1 MDTLVES
8 LLEGFFL
15 SFTTKIQ
22 SYISDIESKVVSLGT
37 GIGQS
42 VATAIITGLWDDLR
56 GRFILLVFSLWGIY
70 IVRVFVHDMI
80 ALYALATEY
89 WRVSMFVGVTFIVL
103 HFVTMKGEGVAIY
116 QDEPEIEVEESAGE
130 TIGMEATKAG
140 ERPRATSYSYW
151 WTTSVR
157 KSDGKVETTTE
168 ETRTLKVSADGKN
181 TQLDVHTASKKTDV
195 GGKKKPL
202 AASETKEDKLSVALA
217 SLKPS
222 KLVAA
227 DADSTIQISP
237 DGKSTFAGK

>member
-1 MDTLVES
+1 MDTLLES

-22 SYISDIESKVVSLGT
+22 AYISDIESKVVSFGT

-42 VATAIITGLWDDLR
+42 VATAIITGLWNDLR
-56 GRFILLVFSLWGIY
+56 GRFILFVFSLWGIY

-80 ALYALATEY
+80 ALYALATTY
-89 WRVSMFVGVTFIVL
+89 WRVSMFVGVTFVVL
-103 HFVTMKGEGVAIY
+103 HFVTMKGEGIEIY
-116 QDEPEIEVEESAGE
+116 QDQAEIEVEETICE
-130 TIGMEATKAG
+130 TVGMEATKAG

-157 KSDGKVETTTE
+157 KSDGKVQTTTE
-168 ETRTLKVSADGKN
+168 ETTTLKVSADGKS
-181 TQLDVHTASKKTDV
+181 TELDVRTASKRSDM

-202 AASETKEDKLSVALA
+202 KASETKDNELSVALA

-222 KLVAA
+222 KLVPA
-227 DADSTIQISP
+227 DEESTVQTST
-237 DGKSTFAGK
+237 DGRSTFAGE